1 MRTGMIAAFA
11 AGAISVAV
19 AGAVVF
25 SKDLGL
31 AHRPPETAHL
41 GATAATLPA
50 RATPAAVPLT
60 NATSQP
66 TLAALV
72 ERVTPAVVNVAVKSV
87 SEVSAGSN
95 PLFQDPAFRRFFG
108 IPDQIPQQ
116 ERASVG
122 SGVIVD
128 ADNGYVLTNS
138 HVVDKASEITVT
150 LKDRREFK
158 AKVLGKDQETDVAL
172 LQIDA
177 ENLSALTFGDPRSMR
192 VGDYVV
198 AVGNPF
204 GLGQTVTAGIIS
216 AVGRSGLN
224 IEGYEDFIQTDAAI
238 NPGNSGGALVNLNG
252 ELIGINTAIVGPAGG
267 NVGIGFAVPTTMARA
282 VMDQLVKFG
291 KVTRGRIGVA
301 IQDLTP
307 GIAKSLGID
316 EGRGALVSQVEKG
329 SPADEAGVKAGDVV
343 TEIDHRPIV
352 SSSELRNSVGT
363 TPLGQSVLLTIVR
376 EGSKKDI
383 KVEVGKAPEKQT
395 AQETTPRLDG
405 ATFAASRN
413 GVRVVEVAPE
423 GAAYRLGLRAGDV
436 ITTVNRTAVRSP
448 EDLEKALANSS
459 RQTALFVV
467 RDGQE
472 LVIIV

>member
-1 MRTGMIAAFA
+1 MRKGIVAAFA
-11 AGAISVAV
+11 AGALSVAAV
-19 AGAVVF
+19 GAVV
-25 SKDLGL
+25 SGKDFGLGL
-31 AHRPPETAHL
+31 RASD
-41 GATAATLPA
+41 AAPAKADAVAPAGSPSPLPMN
-50 RATPAAVPLT
+50 AAP
-60 NATSQP
+60 QP
-66 TLAALV
+66 SLAALV

-87 SEVSAGSN
+87 SEVDGGNN
-95 PLFQDPAFRRFFG
+95 PLFQDPTFRRFFG
-108 IPDQIPQQ
+108 IPDQMPRQ
-116 ERASVG
+116 ERASEG

-128 ADNGYVLTNS
+128 ARKGYILTNF

-158 AKVLGKDQETDVAL
+158 AKVIGKDQETDVAL
-172 LQIDA
+172 LQIDSD
-177 ENLSALTFGDPRSMR
+177 NLTALPFGDPRTMR
-192 VGDYVV
+192 VGDYVM

-282 VMDQLVKFG
+282 VMDQLVQFG

-307 GIAKSLGID
+307 DIAKSLGITQ
-316 EGRGALVSQVEKG
+316 GQGALVSRVEKG
-329 SPADEAGVKAGDVV
+329 SSAEGAGVKAGDVV
-343 TEIDHRPIV
+343 IEVDHRPIA

-363 TPLGQSVLLTIVR
+363 TPVGQSVTLTILR
-376 EGSKKDI
+376 EGSKKEV
-383 KVEVGKAPEKQT
+383 KVAVAKGPDQQT
-395 AQETTPRLDG
+395 AQETTSRLEG
-405 ATFAASRN
+405 AVLAGSRT
-413 GVRVVEVAPE
+413 GVRVVDVAPDS
-423 GAAYRLGLRAGDV
+423 AAYRAGLRKGDV
-436 ITTVNRTAVRSP
+436 ITAVNRTSVKSP
-448 EDLEKALANSS
+448 DELEKALEGSA

-467 RDGQE
+467 RDGQD
-472 LVIIV
+472 LVLIV